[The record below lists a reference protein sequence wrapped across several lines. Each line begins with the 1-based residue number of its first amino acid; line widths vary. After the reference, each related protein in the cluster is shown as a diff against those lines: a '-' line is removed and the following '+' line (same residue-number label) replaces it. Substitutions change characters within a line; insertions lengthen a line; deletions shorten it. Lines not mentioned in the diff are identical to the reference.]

1 MIVASS
7 EMSNF
12 STLVL
17 DSWPLLELWRQ
28 REPVAQRV
36 LQIFLQASSHQVDL
50 QLSRINYGE
59 LFYKAVDYFGET
71 AAQTLQAA
79 LTQRVRI
86 VSVDD
91 MLVDDS
97 AKLKTP
103 FRISYADCFAAALA
117 MRLAA
122 PIVTGD
128 PDFLKLEA
136 AGLVDV
142 LWLGA

>member
-1 MIVASS
+1 MIVASLETTS
-7 EMSNF
+7 F
-12 STLVL
+12 ATLVL
-17 DSWPLLELWRQ
+17 DSWPVLELWRG
-28 REPVAQRV
+28 REPAARKV
-36 LQIFLQASSHQVDL
+36 LQLFLQASVQQVDL

-59 LFYKAVDYFGET
+59 VFYKAVDYFGET
-71 AAQTLQAA
+71 SALDLQTSLS
-79 LTQRVRI
+79 QRVRI

-91 MLVDDS
+91 RLDDEA

-117 MRLAA
+117 MRIRA

-136 AGLVDV
+136 SGLIDLV
-142 LWLGA
+142 WLGA